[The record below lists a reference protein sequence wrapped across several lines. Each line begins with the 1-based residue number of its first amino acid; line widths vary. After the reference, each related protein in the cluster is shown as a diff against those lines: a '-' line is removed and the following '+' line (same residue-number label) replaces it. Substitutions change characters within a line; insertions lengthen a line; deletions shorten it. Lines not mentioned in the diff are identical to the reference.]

1 MPFMNEY
8 AALKK
13 VALRHPDEAFVSKA
27 KIEAEWR
34 SLNYPE
40 APDFKRACR
49 EFDDFAR
56 ILEEAGAA
64 IEWLPATDGLTL
76 DSLYVRDATLVS
88 PKGLI
93 GCAMGKAARAQEPNV
108 NIQAL
113 SIAGHP
119 LAGSI
124 TKGRI
129 EGGDLVWFS
138 QTHLAVADGYRTNPQ
153 AVEALGELLGPSVEI
168 EVVPLVHYKGEAD
181 VFHLMS
187 ILSPLDS
194 NLAAVFSPLMPVP
207 FRRKLLERGVE
218 LVEVPEEEFDPGM
231 ACNVLALAPRVCLM
245 LEGNPET
252 KRRLEA
258 KGCEVITYRGD
269 EISRKGAG
277 GPTCLT
283 RPLERG

>member
-1 MPFMNEY
+1 MNEY
-8 AALKK
+8 APLKQ
-13 VALRHPDEAFVSKA
+13 VALRHPDEAFLSQT

-34 SLNYPE
+34 NLNYAG
-40 APDFKRACR
+40 APDFKAACR
-49 EFDDFAR
+49 EFDAFAR
-56 ILEEAGAA
+56 LLEDAGAA
-64 IEWLPATDGLTL
+64 IEWLPASDDLTL
-76 DSLYVRDATLVS
+76 DSLYVRDAALVS

-93 GCAMGKAARAQEPNV
+93 GCAMGKPARAAEPTV

-113 SIAGHP
+113 SMAGQA

-124 TKGRI
+124 AKGKI

-138 QTHLAVADGYRTNPQ
+138 LTHLAVADGYRTDPQ
-153 AVEALGELLGPSVEI
+153 AVEALGDLLGPSVEI
-168 EVVPLVHYKGEAD
+168 EVVPLVHHKGEAD

-187 ILSPLDS
+187 ILSPVDS
-194 NLAAVFSPLMPVP
+194 DLAVVFSPLMPVP
-207 FRRKLLERGVE
+207 FRRRLLERGVE

-231 ACNVLALAPRVCLM
+231 ACNVLALAPRLCLM

-258 KGCEVITYRGD
+258 KGCEVLLYKGD

-283 RPLERG
+283 RPLRRE